1 MLDIYEKIVEFKQ
14 KNKDMVLV
22 TAVEKEGEGPVE
34 VGKKML
40 VVDDNIFFGTV
51 GGGALEHYAI
61 KKALSLIKSRSHLT
75 EKYVLDKG
83 KIIEDTKT
91 LPMVCGGTVTLYY
104 EFIGFKNYVYLFGG
118 GHVGKALARVL
129 KPLQFHITL
138 IDERKPIVDIF
149 EDAHDKFHMHFAS
162 FIKEYSIKENSLVV
176 VVTPSHVSDYHVMN
190 QIIEQQLKPKYIGM
204 MCSLEKLKD
213 YLAETYKK
221 YGRDIDLSHFYS
233 PIGLN
238 LGGGSPEEIA
248 ISIASEILTI
258 EYGKHE
264 IKHMRELVDDN
275 HHYWKYK

>member
-1 MLDIYEKIVEFKQ
+1 MLDIFEKIVEFKQ
-14 KNKDMVLV
+14 KNHDMVLV

-40 VVDDNIFFGTV
+40 VVADNQFFGTV
-51 GGGALEHYAI
+51 GGGAIEHYAI
-61 KKALSLIKSRSHLT
+61 KKALTLMKSRSHLT

-138 IDERKPIVDIF
+138 IDERKPIVDTF
-149 EDAHDKFHMHFAS
+149 EDAHEKYHMQFTS
-162 FIKEYSIKENSLVV
+162 YIKKHSIKDNSLVV
-176 VVTPSHVSDYHVMN
+176 VVTPSHVSDYHVIN
-190 QIIEQQLKPKYIGM
+190 QIIEDKLRPKYIGM
-204 MCSLEKLKD
+204 MCSIEKLKD

-221 YGRDIDLSHFYS
+221 YGQDVNLSYFYS

-248 ISIASEILTI
+248 ISIASEMLAI
-258 EYGKHE
+258 EHGKKE

-275 HHYWKYK
+275 NHYW